1 MENRNKNKMYVS
13 TVNITPDPERI
24 KLADLPT
31 GTAFRVNNNLY
42 VKPDVLSPPPV
53 QPEHLLPVINIQ
65 QMLIA
70 YWHKDTY
77 VQPVRIRE
85 AEIKYDDLYGE
96 NI

>member
-1 MENRNKNKMYVS
+1 MYVS

-53 QPEHLLPVINIQ
+53 QPEHLLPVISIQ
-65 QMLIA
+65 NMIIT
-70 YWHKDTY
+70 YWDKNTY
-77 VQPVRIRE
+77 VQPVRIRS
-85 AEIKYDDLYGE
+85 ADIKYDDLYDE
-96 NI
+96 KI